1 MPSESEQVGK
11 IEAKVDALNA
21 RIERLIA
28 YAGKVRNAAR
38 NKRKITTNR
47 FMLARSLRKS
57 NLGRK

>member
-1 MPSESEQVGK
+1 
-11 IEAKVDALNA
+11 VDALNA